1 MGNIPSAIGKY
12 EIIREL
18 GRGATSRVYLA
29 RDPFAD
35 REVAI
40 KVLFP
45 EDPNDEQL
53 LKRFEYL
60 FQNEAALAGRLVHP
74 HIVAIYDAA
83 NTEGYHYTVMEYVT
97 GPTLEAYSTPD
108 TLLPIPEVVE
118 IIWKCSRALAFAHSH
133 GVIHRDI
140 KPGNIL
146 LGADGDIKITD
157 FGLALFSRQEQTA
170 IQGIGTPAYMSP
182 EQIREY
188 PLNQQTDIYSLGV
201 VMYRLL
207 TGNLPYTATT
217 QVGLTDQILN
227 GVQVPA
233 IERRPNLPTRLNRIV
248 MRAIHRDMSE
258 RYRTWSSFSR
268 DLSAFARGLSE
279 SRETLSDTEKFDRLR
294 RLSFF
299 RDFGDVQIWE
309 TLRLSAWKTLEPGL
323 QVIKEGDLGDSFY
336 ILTQG
341 EVSVTREGSVLAIL
355 RPGDCFGEM
364 IYFENPTAKRS
375 TTITTLTQSVVME
388 IKAQALVRATSDC
401 QVMFIKA
408 FLRILIERLG
418 AANARL
424 AATGARR

>member
-1 MGNIPSAIGKY
+1 MSKTPTAIGKY
-12 EIIREL
+12 EIVREL

-45 EDPNDEQL
+45 EDPNDSQL
-53 LKRFEYL
+53 TKRFEYL

-83 NTEGYHYTVMEYVT
+83 NTGGYHYTVMEYVP
-97 GPTLEAYSTPD
+97 GQTLEAYSTPD
-108 TLLPIPEVVE
+108 NLLSIPEVVE

-146 LGADGDIKITD
+146 LGNERDIKITD

-182 EQIREY
+182 EQIREH
-188 PLNQQTDIYSLGV
+188 PLTQQTDIYSLGV

-233 IERRPNLPTRLNRIV
+233 IERRPDLPKRLNRIV

-258 RYRTWSSFSR
+258 RYQTWSEFAR
-268 DLSAFARGLSE
+268 DLSAFSRGLSE
-279 SRETLSDTEKFDRLR
+279 SRETLTDTEKFDRLR

-309 TLRLSAWKTLEPGL
+309 TLRLSAWRALDPGM
-323 QVIKEGDLGDSFY
+323 QVIKEGDVGDSFF
-336 ILTQG
+336 ILTEG

-364 IYFENPTAKRS
+364 IYFESATARRS
-375 TTITTLTQSVVME
+375 TTITTLTHSVVME
-388 IKAQALVRATSDC
+388 IKAQALNRATSDS

-408 FLRILIERLG
+408 FLRILIERLT

-424 AATGARR
+424 AATGGRR